1 MSERSGRDLCDH
13 HDPRDHALAELVV
26 DLGAIDHNVRT
37 LVRIAAPAGV
47 MAIVKADGYNH
58 GMVDVA
64 RTALDAG
71 AVALGVATLGE
82 ALALRDAGVTAPVT
96 AWMWLPDPDQ
106 EDIAAACTAG
116 VTLGVPS
123 VEHLHAAVAA
133 SRSAVAGGS
142 SPLTVGLMAD
152 TGLSRSG
159 IEAARWDEAV
169 SLAVAAVRDGVLT
182 VSGVLSHLASADD
195 PASPVTDLQAR
206 RFVAAVETCRAM
218 GLDVPVNHIAN
229 TPATLSRP
237 DLRHEMVRP
246 GVSVY
251 GVYAVDPTVIPVGES
266 GPVRLREAMTVR
278 ARVVT
283 TRVVPAGEGVSYGH
297 LWRAERDTRTAVVA
311 IGYADG
317 VPRNMSGRFG
327 VTVNGV
333 WFPQIG
339 RVCMDQI
346 VIDLGAA
353 GEDGPGASVRPGDWA
368 VIFGTGGRS
377 VEEIATAAGTIAYE
391 VLTLPRGRVRRRVLP
406 TTPAADEGPF
416 TGVFD
421 AASGTVEVSSA
432 ESMRALG
439 RELGRQLRA
448 GDVVVLTGALGAGKT
463 TVTQGIATGLGVK
476 GRVQSPTFTIIRE
489 HRPGTDGTGR
499 PGMLHMDAYR
509 LLGEGAH
516 GSGPDSGPTRG
527 AVLDALESLDI
538 DADLEDR
545 VLVAEWGR
553 GVVESLAPA
562 RWIDIEIDR
571 SGGDGSDGDSDGDS
585 DVGYEDESPRQF
597 HWRWS
602 QG

>member
-1 MSERSGRDLCDH
+1 MSER
-13 HDPRDHALAELVV
+13 HDPRDHALAEVVV

-37 LVRIAAPAGV
+37 LARVAAPAGV

-64 RTALDAG
+64 RTALEAG

-106 EDIAAACTAG
+106 EDITAACTAG

-123 VEHLHAAVAA
+123 IRHLRTAVAA
-133 SRSAVAGGS
+133 SRSAVAAGS

-169 SLAVAAVRDGVLT
+169 SLATTAVREGVLT

-206 RFVAAVETCRAM
+206 RFVDAVEACRAA

-266 GPVRLREAMTVR
+266 GPVQLREAMTVR

-311 IGYADG
+311 MGYADG
-317 VPRNMSGRFG
+317 LPRSMSGRFG

-353 GEDGPGASVRPGDWA
+353 DDDGPGASVRPGDWA
-368 VIFGTGGRS
+368 VIFGAGGRS
-377 VEEIATAAGTIAYE
+377 VEEIATAADTIAYE

-406 TTPAADEGPF
+406 AAPTAVDDPF

-432 ESMRALG
+432 DSMRALG
-439 RELGRQLRA
+439 RELGSRLRA

-463 TVTQGIATGLGVK
+463 TVTQGIAAGLGVK

-489 HRPGTDGTGR
+489 HRPGTTGVGR

-509 LLGEGAH
+509 LLGDGVHDGGA
-516 GSGPDSGPTRG
+516 DSTLSTPSRS

-571 SGGDGSDGDSDGDS
+571 AGSDGPDSGSDGD
-585 DVGYEDESPRQF
+585 YEDESPRQF

>member
-133 SRSAVAGGS
+133 SRTAVAGGS

-317 VPRNMSGRFG
+317 VPRSMSGRFG

-406 TTPAADEGPF
+406 ATPAANDGPF

>member
-317 VPRNMSGRFG
+317 VPRSMSGRFG

-406 TTPAADEGPF
+406 ATPAAGDGPF

-571 SGGDGSDGDSDGDS
+571 SGGDGSDGDSD
-585 DVGYEDESPRQF
+585 VGYEDESPRQF

>member
-1 MSERSGRDLCDH
+1 MTSH
-13 HDPRDHALAELVV
+13 TLAEAVV
-26 DLGAIDHNVRT
+26 DLGAVDHNVRT
-37 LVRIAAPAGV
+37 LARIAAPAGV

-58 GMVDVA
+58 GMVDIA

-82 ALALRDAGVTAPVT
+82 ALALREAGVMAPVT
-96 AWMWLPDPDQ
+96 AWMWLPDPDM
-106 EDIAAACTAG
+106 EDIFAACTEG

-123 VEHLHAAVAA
+123 VEHLGVAVTVSREAVA
-133 SRSAVAGGS
+133 RGLP
-142 SPLTVGLMAD
+142 PLSVGLMAD

-159 IEAARWDEAV
+159 IEAARWDDAV
-169 SLAVAAVRDGVLT
+169 SVAAAAVAEGVLGVT
-182 VSGVLSHLASADD
+182 GVLSHLASADD
-195 PASPVTDLQAR
+195 PSSPVTDLQAR
-206 RFVAAVETCRAM
+206 RFVAAVDACRAA

-251 GVYAVDPTVIPVGES
+251 GVYAVDPAVIPVGEE
-266 GPVRLREAMTVR
+266 GPVQLREAMTVR

-297 LWRAERDTRTAVVA
+297 LWHAERDTRTAVVA
-311 IGYADG
+311 MGYADG
-317 VPRNMSGRFG
+317 LPRSLSGRFG
-327 VTVNGV
+327 VTVNGT

-346 VIDLGAA
+346 VVDLGPADQ
-353 GEDGPGASVRPGDWA
+353 DGPGASVRPGDWA
-368 VIFGTGGRS
+368 VIFGAGGRS
-377 VEEIATAAGTIAYE
+377 VEDVAAAAGTIAYE
-391 VLTLPRGRVRRRVLP
+391 ILTLPRGRVCRRVLP
-406 TTPAADEGPF
+406 VPTPGSSDGVFAAESGSVAAD
-416 TGVFD
+416 TAD
-421 AASGTVEVSSA
+421 D
-432 ESMRALG
+432 MRRLG
-439 RELGRQLRA
+439 RELGSRLRA

-463 TVTQGIATGLGVK
+463 TITQGIAAGLGVR

-489 HRPGTDGTGR
+489 HRPGTDGTDGADGTAR

-509 LLGEGAH
+509 LLGEELHADRADGL
-516 GSGPDSGPTRG
+516 GSAPSRDV
-527 AVLDALESLDI
+527 VLDALESLDI

-553 GVVESLAPA
+553 GVVEALAPR
-562 RWIDIEIDR
+562 RWIDVEIDR
-571 SGGDGSDGDSDGDS
+571 SEPDGVGGDFP
-585 DVGYEDESPRQF
+585 EESPRRL

-602 QG
+602 QR

>member
-1 MSERSGRDLCDH
+1 MSEG
-13 HDPRDHALAELVV
+13 HDPRDHALAEVVV

-37 LVRIAAPAGV
+37 LARIAAPAGV

-123 VEHLHAAVAA
+123 VGHLRTAVAA
-133 SRSAVAGGS
+133 SRAAVAAGS

-169 SLAVAAVRDGVLT
+169 SLATTAVREGVLA

-206 RFVAAVETCRAM
+206 RFVDAVEACRAA

-311 IGYADG
+311 MGYADG
-317 VPRNMSGRFG
+317 LPRSMSGRFG

-353 GEDGPGASVRPGDWA
+353 DEDGPGASVRPGDWA
-368 VIFGTGGRS
+368 VIFGAGGRS
-377 VEEIATAAGTIAYE
+377 VEEIATAADTIAYE

-406 TTPAADEGPF
+406 AAPTADDSFVGI
-416 TGVFD
+416 FD
-421 AASGTVEVSSA
+421 SASGAVEVSSA
-432 ESMRALG
+432 DSMRALG
-439 RELGRQLRA
+439 RELGSRLRA

-463 TVTQGIATGLGVK
+463 TVTQGIAAGLGVK

-489 HRPGTDGTGR
+489 HRPGADGEGR

-509 LLGEGAH
+509 LLGDAAH
-516 GSGPDSGPTRG
+516 DGGTGSTPSRG

-553 GVVESLAPA
+553 GVVESLAPT

-571 SGGDGSDGDSDGDS
+571 AGSDGPDSGSDGDSDGD
-585 DVGYEDESPRQF
+585 YEDESPRQF
-597 HWRWS
+597 HWHWS

>member
-1 MSERSGRDLCDH
+1 MSEG
-13 HDPRDHALAELVV
+13 HDPRDHALAEVVV

-37 LVRIAAPAGV
+37 LARVAAPAGV

-96 AWMWLPDPDQ
+96 AWMWLPEPDQ

-123 VEHLHAAVAA
+123 VRHLRSAVAA
-133 SRSAVAGGS
+133 SRAAVAAGS

-169 SLAVAAVRDGVLT
+169 SLATTAVREGVLT

-195 PASPVTDLQAR
+195 PDSPVTDLQAR
-206 RFVAAVETCRAM
+206 RFVDAVQACRAA

-311 IGYADG
+311 MGYADG
-317 VPRNMSGRFG
+317 LPRSMSGRFG

-333 WFPQIG
+333 WFPQVG

-353 GEDGPGASVRPGDWA
+353 DEEGPGASVRPGDWA
-368 VIFGTGGRS
+368 VIFGAGGRS
-377 VEEIATAAGTIAYE
+377 VEEIATAADTIAYE

-406 TTPAADEGPF
+406 VAPTAAEDSFAGM
-416 TGVFD
+416 FD

-432 ESMRALG
+432 DSMRALG
-439 RELGRQLRA
+439 RELGSRLRA

-463 TVTQGIATGLGVK
+463 TVTQGIAAGLGVK

-489 HRPGTDGTGR
+489 HRRGAEGR

-509 LLGEGAH
+509 LLGDAAH
-516 GSGPDSGPTRG
+516 DGGTGGTPPRS

-553 GVVESLAPA
+553 GVVESLAPT

-571 SGGDGSDGDSDGDS
+571 AGGDGPDSDSDGD
-585 DVGYEDESPRQF
+585 YEDESPRQF

>member
-1 MSERSGRDLCDH
+1 MSGTPGDH
-13 HDPRDHALAELVV
+13 SLDHSLAEVVV
-26 DLGAIDHNVRT
+26 DLGAVAHNVRT
-37 LVRIAAPAGV
+37 LARVAAPAGV

-82 ALALRDAGVTAPVT
+82 ALTLRDAGVTAPVT
-96 AWMWLPDPDQ
+96 AWMWLPDPAL
-106 EDIAAACTAG
+106 EDIAAACAGG

-123 VEHLHAAVAA
+123 VAHLTAAVTA
-133 SRSAVAGGS
+133 SRASVADGGA
-142 SPLTVGLMAD
+142 PLSVGLMAD

-159 IEAARWDEAV
+159 IEAGRWDEAV
-169 SLAVAAVRDGVLT
+169 SLAVAAVREGVLEVT
-182 VSGVLSHLASADD
+182 GVLSHLAVADD
-195 PASPVTDLQAR
+195 PTSPVTDLQAR
-206 RFVAAVETCRAM
+206 RFVTAVETCRAA
-218 GLDVPVNHIAN
+218 GLEVPVNHIAN

-251 GVYAVDPTVIPVGES
+251 GVYAVDPAVIPAGED
-266 GPVRLREAMTVR
+266 GPVELREAMTVR

-297 LWRAERDTRTAVVA
+297 LWRAPRDTRTAVVA
-311 IGYADG
+311 MGYADG
-317 VPRNMSGRFG
+317 LPRSMSGRFG
-327 VTVNGV
+327 VTIDGT

-346 VIDLGAA
+346 VVDLGAA
-353 GEDGPGASVRPGDWA
+353 DDDGPGASVRPGDWA
-368 VIFGTGGRS
+368 VIFGAGGRS
-377 VEEIATAAGTIAYE
+377 VEEIAVAADTIAYE

-406 TTPAADEGPF
+406 AGGAFSAG
-416 TGVFD
+416 TG
-421 AASGTVEVSSA
+421 SVEVRSA
-432 ESMRALG
+432 EAMRALG
-439 RELGRQLRA
+439 RELGARLRA

-463 TVTQGIATGLGVK
+463 TITQGIADGLGVQ
-476 GRVQSPTFTIIRE
+476 GRVQSPTFTIVRE
-489 HRPGTDGTGR
+489 HKPGTGGIGGSGGTGAAGR
-499 PGMLHMDAYR
+499 PGLLHMDAYR
-509 LLGEGAH
+509 LLGAGAH
-516 GSGPDSGPTRG
+516 GGGGDSDDG
-527 AVLDALESLDI
+527 APSREVILDALESLDI

-553 GVVESLAPA
+553 GVVETLAPE

-571 SGGDGSDGDSDGDS
+571 SGGSTDGDDLEDDLQDDLED
-585 DVGYEDESPRQF
+585 DVPRVLR
-597 HWRWS
+597 WRWS

>member
-169 SLAVAAVRDGVLT
+169 SLAVTAVRDGVLT

-317 VPRNMSGRFG
+317 VPRSMSGRFG

-406 TTPAADEGPF
+406 ATPAADDGPF

-421 AASGTVEVSSA
+421 AASGTVGVSSA

-597 HWRWS
+597 HWHWS

>member
-1 MSERSGRDLCDH
+1 MSEG
-13 HDPRDHALAELVV
+13 HDPRDHALAEVVV

-37 LVRIAAPAGV
+37 LARIAAPAGV

-123 VEHLHAAVAA
+123 VGHLRTAVAA
-133 SRSAVAGGS
+133 SRAAVAAGS

-159 IEAARWDEAV
+159 IETARWDEAV
-169 SLAVAAVRDGVLT
+169 SLATTAVREGVLT

-206 RFVAAVETCRAM
+206 RFVDAVEACRTA

-311 IGYADG
+311 MGYADG
-317 VPRNMSGRFG
+317 LPRSMSGRFG

-353 GEDGPGASVRPGDWA
+353 DEDGPGASVRPGDWA
-368 VIFGTGGRS
+368 VIFGAGGRS
-377 VEEIATAAGTIAYE
+377 VEEIATAADTIAYE

-406 TTPAADEGPF
+406 AAPTAADDSFVGI
-416 TGVFD
+416 FD

-432 ESMRALG
+432 DSMRALG
-439 RELGRQLRA
+439 RELGSRLRA

-463 TVTQGIATGLGVK
+463 TVTQGIAAGLGVR

-489 HRPGTDGTGR
+489 HRPGADGEGR

-509 LLGEGAH
+509 LLGDAAH
-516 GSGPDSGPTRG
+516 DGGTGSTPSRG

-553 GVVESLAPA
+553 GVVESLAPT

-571 SGGDGSDGDSDGDS
+571 AGSDGPDSGSDGDSDGD
-585 DVGYEDESPRQF
+585 YEDESPRQF
-597 HWRWS
+597 HWHWS